1 MGSRWRGGDGGRV
14 TGAVPA
20 RWLGLVAAVAAF
32 VVLGLGVVYAG
43 QGGPG
48 GPDAWVQGGVDGAG
62 APWRQV
68 ALGVDFLGEPVGA
81 AALVAAL
88 VTGCLVRRRPW
99 AAVLVV
105 VGPGAAVVVTKLLKP
120 LAGRTIHDGH
130 LSYPSGHTAFL
141 TALAFVVVLLAAAGP
156 VAVLGAALGAGAV
169 MGWAQVALGAHYP
182 TDAVGGCCTA
192 LAVVPVAAWLVGRV
206 AGPRPGRGGP
216 PGSPAGGDRPAGE
229 PADHGA

>member
-1 MGSRWRGGDGGRV
+1 M

-20 RWLGLVAAVAAF
+20 RWLGLVAGLAAF
-32 VVLGLGVVYAG
+32 VVLGLGVLYAG
-43 QGGPG
+43 EGGPG

-105 VGPGAAVVVTKLLKP
+105 VGPGAAVVVTKVLKP

-169 MGWAQVALGAHYP
+169 MGWAQVALGRTIRP
-182 TDAVGGCCTA
+182 MRS
-192 LAVVPVAAWLVGRV
+192 VAAAPRWRWCRWPRGWS
-206 AGPRPGRGGP
+206 AGWPAEG
-216 PGSPAGGDRPAGE
+216 PAGADRPAPGRWRTAGRGA
-229 PADHGA
+229 ADRGA